1 MHNGTY
7 HVAHGAPSMPRA
19 LFRGGDGDDGIGGGG
34 GRTRCGEA
42 AMSTVCNPS
51 LLLPTSHEGYS
62 RSPWLGLVGC
72 RSCISDEEALV
83 DVHVATKCAV
93 ARARQ
98 RVFERLVMVVYGGG
112 VAVPVRL
119 RRFLSY

>member
-1 MHNGTY
+1 
-7 HVAHGAPSMPRA
+7 
-19 LFRGGDGDDGIGGGG
+19 
-34 GRTRCGEA
+34 
-42 AMSTVCNPS
+42 
-51 LLLPTSHEGYS
+51 
-62 RSPWLGLVGC
+62 
-72 RSCISDEEALV
+72 V

-119 RRFLSY
+119 RRFFC